1 MMLNTP
7 TLTRRFE
14 RVFDRRQASVLAESI
29 TEAYDD
35 LVKTSDFS
43 ELKGIV
49 QELAVTQQRTEIKV
63 EELVVTQQRTEI
75 KVEELATAQQRTEIR
90 VEELAVA
97 QQRTE
102 IKVKELAVNM
112 SHMTQSMDKMSQSM
126 DKMSQDMSNM
136 SQSISGVR
144 SEVGGLSR
152 TMSYALENEAFRVLP
167 AYLEKN
173 FDIIVESRF
182 VRTEI
187 GGEELNFYAH
197 GEQNGRSVC
206 IIGESK
212 LKIDER
218 RHSGKE
224 FGRIM
229 SQLDRKAAVVQ
240 QDQPD
245 CGIVRMLVTH
255 YVRPSARQLLED
267 EGILVV
273 QSFDWG

>member
-29 TEAYDD
+29 TEAYDN
-35 LVKTSDFS
+35 LVKTSDFT

-49 QELAVTQQRTEIKV
+49 QESAVI
-63 EELVVTQQRTEI
+63 QQRTEI
-75 KVEELATAQQRTEIR
+75 KVEELA
-90 VEELAVA
+90 
-97 QQRTE
+97 
-102 IKVKELAVNM
+102 VNM
-112 SHMTQSMDKMSQSM
+112 SQMAQSM
-126 DKMSQDMSNM
+126 DKMSQDISKVT
-136 SQSISGVR
+136 QSISGMK

-167 AYLEKN
+167 AYLEKH
-173 FDIIVESRF
+173 FDIVVQSRF

-187 GGEELNFYAH
+187 GGEELDFYAH

-212 LKIDER
+212 LKVDER

-229 SQLDRKAAVVQ
+229 SQLDRKAAAVQ

-245 CGIVRMLVTH
+245 CGIIRMLVTH

>member
-35 LVKTSDFS
+35 LVKTSDFT

-75 KVEELATAQQRTEIR
+75 KVK
-90 VEELAVA
+90 ELAVA

-112 SHMTQSMDKMSQSM
+112 SQMTQSMDKMSQDVSQ
-126 DKMSQDMSNM
+126 MSQDIRKMT
-136 SQSISGVR
+136 QSISGVK

-167 AYLEKN
+167 AYLEKH
-173 FDIIVESRF
+173 FDIVVQSRF

-187 GGEELNFYAH
+187 GGEELDFYAH
-197 GEQNGRSVC
+197 GKQNGRSIC

-229 SQLDRKAAVVQ
+229 SQLDRKAAAVQ

-245 CGIVRMLVTH
+245 CGIIRMLVTH